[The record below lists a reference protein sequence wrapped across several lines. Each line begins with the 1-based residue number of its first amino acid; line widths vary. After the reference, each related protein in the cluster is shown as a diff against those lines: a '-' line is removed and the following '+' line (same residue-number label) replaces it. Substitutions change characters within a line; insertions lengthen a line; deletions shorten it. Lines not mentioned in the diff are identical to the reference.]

1 MRRPGAQLSGHFRV
15 VVQLGPRRDEKQREA
30 PRPRTKVDAQLDPIG
45 VDQRKAALIGEKVD
59 VEVILS
65 DCCQGEALLA
75 P

>member
-1 MRRPGAQLSGHFRV
+1 M
-15 VVQLGPRRDEKQREA
+15 VVQLGARRNEEQREA
-30 PRPRTKVDAQLDPIG
+30 PRPGAGVNPQLDPVG